1 VNSEGLIQNVFMLE
15 EVGLAI
21 VEEAEQGKNQD
32 ETNFIYV
39 RNVYNFSALQE
50 FVVGFEGSNANK

>member
-1 VNSEGLIQNVFMLE
+1 MLE